1 MKMWGDVVEI
11 ARYKKIQF
19 VQLIIIILNLAVSI
33 SKIIIGYIIRSVSMT
48 ADGLHSMAD
57 GLNNVV
63 GMIGIYFAFQPI
75 DEKHPYGHRKFETM
89 TTLFIAVLLILTAYS
104 VLKGAYDRIIDPV
117 APTVNT
123 LSFLVMIFTIIIN
136 IFVNRFEKKQGK
148 ILKSE
153 FLLSDAKHTLS
164 DVFVSIS
171 VMGTL
176 LATKFGYLWVDIVVS
191 IFIAILI
198 LRAALDII
206 KSSANVLCDA
216 VALDPED
223 IFDFVCEFDDV
234 YSCHKIRSR
243 GLTDDIHLDLHVV
256 AKEGLSLDAAHLLI
270 HNIDN
275 ALKKKF
281 PGVTDVNVHVDPYK
295 YYVNKTNNLY

>member
-1 MKMWGDVVEI
+1 MWGDVVEI

-33 SKIIIGYIIRSVSMT
+33 SKIIIVYIIRSVSMT

>member
-1 MKMWGDVVEI
+1 MWGDVVEI

-104 VLKGAYDRIIDPV
+104 VLKGAYDRIINPV

-223 IFDFVCEFDDV
+223 ISDFVCEFDDV